1 MTGRVLVD
9 AAAHLTWG
17 ITSKHDNME
26 SNEHAGGV
34 LELVIDGILISLEGI
49 ERRNSHPRA
58 QVFSALGPP
67 FLYTVPDLPG
77 TRSNEWAVG

>member
-1 MTGRVLVD
+1 MKG
-9 AAAHLTWG
+9 AW
-17 ITSKHDNME
+17 
-26 SNEHAGGV
+26 HAGGV
-34 LELVIDGILISLEGI
+34 LEEVKAMAFLLSLEGI
-49 ERRNSHPRA
+49 QRRDSHPRA

>member
-1 MTGRVLVD
+1 M
-9 AAAHLTWG
+9 A
-17 ITSKHDNME
+17 
-26 SNEHAGGV
+26 
-34 LELVIDGILISLEGI
+34 SLEQAKPMAFCYPRKGI
-49 ERRNSHPRA
+49 QRRNSHPRA

>member
-1 MTGRVLVD
+1 MLDATAYLIWGVASLCDDVTG
-9 AAAHLTWG
+9 
-17 ITSKHDNME
+17 I
-26 SNEHAGGV
+26 EHAGGV

-49 ERRNSHPRA
+49 ERRDSHHRTE
-58 QVFSALGPP
+58 VFSALGPP